1 MTRTR
6 LLENLENT
14 LLRRK
19 YGLQRNDGGK
29 SESVT
34 WLIDGVDTDESYLS
48 HHIVVYRLVTPVQLH
63 LFQNAIGSL
72 SYVQIRTELRI
83 LPVQFMDLFGFIKQ
97 NRPLHRNAL
106 HTRTDNR
113 HCTYKQVLACIE

>member
-1 MTRTR
+1 V
-6 LLENLENT
+6 
-14 LLRRK
+14 
-19 YGLQRNDGGK
+19 K

-48 HHIVVYRLVTPVQLH
+48 HHIVVYRLVRPVQLH
-63 LFQNAIGSL
+63 RFQNAIGSL
-72 SYVQIRTELRI
+72 AHAQKRTELWI

-97 NRPLHRNAL
+97 NRSLHSNAL
-106 HTRTDNR
+106 YTRTDNR

>member
-34 WLIDGVDTDESYLS
+34 WLIDGVDADESYLS
-48 HHIVVYRLVTPVQLH
+48 HHIVVYRLVTPLQLH
-63 LFQNAIGSL
+63 LFQNAIGTL
-72 SYVQIRTELRI
+72 AHVPEGTELRI
-83 LPVQFMDLFGFIKQ
+83 LPVQFIDLFKFIKENQ
-97 NRPLHRNAL
+97 PLHRNAL
-106 HTRTDNR
+106 HTRTNN
-113 HCTYKQVLACIE
+113 